1 MWASGVTERR
11 RQPAR
16 LREFR
21 RLAKRLNAL
30 EREHD
35 VVLEVRNALLLA
47 DQAADDPSSV
57 KALAAACWL
66 DVSTIRVTMK
76 RMRDRVRPGVSAV
89 TRVRFATPA
98 HPRVSAV
105 TQHRSAPPKPLDT
118 Q

>member
-1 MWASGVTERR
+1 VTERR

-21 RLAKRLNAL
+21 RIAKRLHDL

-35 VVLEVRNALLLA
+35 AVLEARHALLLA

-57 KALAAACWL
+57 KALAAACGL

-76 RMRDRVRPGVSAV
+76 RLRDRVRPGVSAV
-89 TRVRFATPA
+89 ARAGFATPA
-98 HPRVSAV
+98 HSRVSAV
-105 TQHRSAPPKPLDT
+105 TEDRSATLKPLEA